1 MMKLPTLLICLL
13 LSCVF
18 AFAQKAEPQQP
29 ASQQGDREVNA
40 EQVTDDTIEL
50 MRQDI
55 RSQWKQIVAA
65 NLPLTEP
72 ESIKFWAVYDRYVVE
87 HSKIYDTRYALIKE
101 HAKSYDTMTDN
112 QARSFTTSWTKTE
125 EQMAQLRLTWIP
137 EFEKVVSAK
146 KTAMFFQIDRRLGL
160 MVELKLSSE
169 IPLANRD
176 FGPQISRAA
185 RLRKTQSLQT
195 HEESV
200 RRAACCQNKST
211 KASNL

>member
-13 LSCVF
+13 LSFVF

-29 ASQQGDREVNA
+29 ASQQGDGEVNA

-72 ESIKFWAVYDRYVVE
+72 ESIKFWGVYDR
-87 HSKIYDTRYALIKE
+87 
-101 HAKSYDTMTDN
+101 
-112 QARSFTTSWTKTE
+112 
-125 EQMAQLRLTWIP
+125 
-137 EFEKVVSAK
+137 
-146 KTAMFFQIDRRLGL
+146 
-160 MVELKLSSE
+160 KLSSE

-185 RLRKTQSLQT
+185 RLRKTQNFQT
-195 HEESV
+195 HKESV